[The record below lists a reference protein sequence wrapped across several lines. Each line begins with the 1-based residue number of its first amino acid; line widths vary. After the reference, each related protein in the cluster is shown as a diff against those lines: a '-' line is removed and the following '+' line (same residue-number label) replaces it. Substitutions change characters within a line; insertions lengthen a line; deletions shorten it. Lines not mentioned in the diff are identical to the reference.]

1 MLLGYNTNG
10 LSHHDIFDALELL
23 HDIGYQS
30 IAITLDHATLNPYG
44 TVVSQQFDFVKK
56 MLQDMNMRS
65 TIETNARFLLDPRVK
80 HTPTLLSSTPNRRR
94 ARVEFLRHAI
104 DVADMLGSDCVSMWS
119 GYVDDSSEEAAWDLL
134 LEGLKEVTD
143 YADLRDIQL
152 GFEPIPG
159 MLIDTTAGYER
170 LLERFD
176 SPRLQLTL
184 DIGHLHGQQEGSISD
199 ILKRVAKRLINVR
212 LADAKVGSDEHFM
225 FGEGELDFAEVTTA
239 LKAIEYAGPVH
250 VELDRHSHDGAAAAT
265 TAFEFLQPYFADQ

>member
-1 MLLGYNTNG
+1 MQLGYNTNG

-23 HDIGYQS
+23 HEIGYQS

-56 MLQDMNMRS
+56 MLEQFGMRS

-80 HTPTLLSSTPNRRR
+80 HTPTLLSSTVNRRR

-104 DVADMLGSDCVSMWS
+104 DVAEMLGSDCVSLGS
-119 GYVDDSSEEAAWDLL
+119 GYVEDSSEEEAYDLL
-134 LEGLKEVTD
+134 LTGLKEVTE
-143 YADLRDIQL
+143 YADLRDVQL

-159 MLIDTTAGYER
+159 MLIDTTARYEQ

-184 DIGHLHGQQEGSISD
+184 DIGNVHGQQEGPLASV
-199 ILKRVAKRLINVR
+199 LERVASRLINVR
-212 LADAKVGSDEHFM
+212 LADAKEGTDEHFM
-225 FGEGELDFAEVTTA
+225 FGEGELDFAEVTAA
-239 LKAIEYAGPVH
+239 LKAIQYTGPVH

-265 TAFEFLQPYFADQ
+265 SAYQFLHPLFADQ